1 MDDQSS
7 ATASGIS
14 ATTLSTFTCA
24 RCGIVSSERTCFH
37 FPARHSAAS
46 RDIRC
51 VTCEREWHRRR
62 LPRQA
67 MSTGLG
73 LAIFVGALL
82 HSAIHSPRQMLLAWV
97 ACVLLLPIV
106 IALHETGHFVV
117 ARLMRMEI
125 GAVVIGVGA
134 RLWDCEIW
142 GIPVQVNLLPL
153 FGFVSLGLP
162 TGVFARLRLWFATL
176 AGPAT
181 NVSAV
186 WLSAR
191 YWTSLDAFVGGI
203 VPTLWILL
211 NALVGFGNLI
221 PYGGNREGR
230 PFRSDGLALVKIPR
244 ESAKTLRRYISS
256 APLMRAFQRFQR
268 RNYTA
273 AQADCLVALARDPHS
288 DFARCL
294 LSSCQGRLGLF
305 NECQET
311 VRPVLDRSI
320 VPILVAWSKCNI
332 ALAIL
337 MSGDLGSKPVADR
350 LSKDAYEVFPC
361 LLSYRTSRALVL
373 TWIGDPLT
381 ALSILEYGH
390 YKTARPPESGQYAA
404 AKAFA
409 LRSLGRDKE
418 ADSQIAVARALKT
431 EQLDLLESV
440 ILTEKRT
447 RPGAI
452 VASSIGP

>member
-1 MDDQSS
+1 MASESSEVDDQS
-7 ATASGIS
+7 ATASRNSTATSS
-14 ATTLSTFTCA
+14 AFACA

-37 FPARHSAAS
+37 FPVSHSAGP

-51 VTCEREWHRRR
+51 VTCEREWQRRR

-67 MSTGLG
+67 ISAGLS

-82 HSAIHSPRQMLLAWV
+82 HSAIHSPGQMLLAWV

-117 ARLMRMEI
+117 ARLMGMET

-134 RLWDCEIW
+134 RLWDYEIW

-162 TGVFARLRLWFATL
+162 TGEFARLRLWFATL

-181 NVSAV
+181 NVGAM

-191 YWTSLDAFVGGI
+191 YWTSLDALVGPV
-203 VPTLWILL
+203 VPTIWILL
-211 NALVGFGNLI
+211 NALIGFGNLI
-221 PYGGNREGR
+221 PYGGHREGR
-230 PFRSDGLALVKIPR
+230 AFRSDGLALVKIPR
-244 ESAKTLRRYISS
+244 ESAKTLRRYVAS
-256 APLMRAFQRFQR
+256 APLMRAFQRYQR

-273 AQADCLVALARDPHS
+273 AQADCLVALARDPDS

-305 NECQET
+305 NECREA
-311 VRPVLDRSI
+311 VVPVLDRSA
-320 VPILVAWSKCNI
+320 VPILVAWSKGNI
-332 ALAIL
+332 ALATL
-337 MSGDLGSKPVADR
+337 MSGDLQSKSVADR
-350 LSKDAYEVFPC
+350 LSKEAYEVFPC

-390 YKTARPPESGQYAA
+390 YKTAQPPESGQYAA

-409 LRSLGRDKE
+409 LRGLGRAGE
-418 ADSQIAVARALKT
+418 ADSQMAVARALKT
-431 EQLDLLESV
+431 EQLDLLERV
-440 ILTEKRT
+440 ILTDNAP
-447 RPGAI
+447 RP
-452 VASSIGP
+452 VQ